1 MTRESAL
8 EQLNDPNSDVRL
20 RAAREL
26 AALALEVDEPALRR
40 RRRVES
46 VPWVRAA
53 IEGALASISSSPAA
67 GSEEPISDEGGE
79 EVDVASECLEGVRLT
94 TDRLVHELRSIVG
107 TLRYWAERE
116 HPSYGGSGTERQIER
131 LRRCLEAIDYV
142 GKVARSPTVEQ
153 FDLSQLIADE
163 VSAVAGLNDVTTL
176 IGPQPLISIG
186 DRGVV
191 GLVLSNALRNAAESG
206 GDQPPAVHV
215 NWGETEIE
223 YWVAVFDRGSGLPQ
237 EPEALFDF
245 GSTTKQGHVGAGLA
259 IVGQAAVALKG
270 TVTLSEEADGTTKF
284 EFRWPRSTERSDA
297 ATSS

>member
-8 EQLNDPNSDVRL
+8 EQLNDPSSDVRL

-46 VPWVRAA
+46 VPWVRTA
-53 IEGALASISSSPAA
+53 IEEALASISSSPAA

-79 EVDVASECLEGVRLT
+79 EVDVASEYLEGVRLT

-116 HPSYGGSGTERQIER
+116 HPSYGGSGTERQIDR
-131 LRRCLEAIDYV
+131 LRRCLKAIDYV

-163 VSAVAGLNDVTTL
+163 ISAVTGLNDVTTL
-176 IGPQPLISIG
+176 IGPQPFISIG

-223 YWVAVFDRGSGLPQ
+223 YWVAVFDRGPGLPQ

-245 GSTTKQGHVGAGLA
+245 GSTTKQEHVGAGLA

-284 EFRWPRSTERSDA
+284 EFRWPRSTKRSDA